1 MTNALQVFKNTEFG
15 EIRTIQQG
23 EDILFVA
30 ADVCKA
36 LELGQVTNTVRRL
49 DADEKALISIK
60 GINNGNDKVNV
71 VNEYGLYS
79 LVLSSR
85 KPEAKAFKRWIT
97 HEVIPAIRKTG
108 KYAVVSS
115 SPARGGSKVKYYKGI
130 AVITKK
136 DLAAELGT
144 QTTAVYYY
152 TIKPGFME
160 KGKDYFTI
168 GGTELA
174 KFKKQNGMSKHC
186 TALTIVTSS
195 GVSKIYEAMGKEIE
209 TAAIQGPKDIAKAKF
224 KKLPL
229 EIQRRIETMAV
240 DEELMDQ
247 YENAIMKLS
256 GETASV
262 VEDLLE
268 RYAELY
274 HSYYSNEEKLTTDG
288 IEADKRLEYHKLYR
302 EAYGKGATA

>member
-1 MTNALQVFKNTEFG
+1 MTNALQVFKNAEFG

-36 LELGQVTNTVRRL
+36 LDIKNTSQAVNKL
-49 DADEKALISIK
+49 DADERSMFNIGRQGEAYI
-60 GINNGNDKVNV
+60 
-71 VNEYGLYS
+71 VNEYGLYN
-79 LVLSSR
+79 LVLTSR

-97 HEVIPAIRKTG
+97 HEVIPAIRKSG
-108 KYAVVSS
+108 KYAVSS
-115 SPARGGSKVKYYKGI
+115 SPARGASKVKYYKGI

-274 HSYYSNEEKLTTDG
+274 HSYYSNEEKLTSDG
-288 IEADKRLEYHKLYR
+288 IEPDKRLEYHKLYR

>member
-1 MTNALQVFKNTEFG
+1 MGSLV
-15 EIRTIQQG
+15 EIR
-23 EDILFVA
+23 
-30 ADVCKA
+30 
-36 LELGQVTNTVRRL
+36 
-49 DADEKALISIK
+49 
-60 GINNGNDKVNV
+60 NNEV
-71 VNEYGLYS
+71 V
-79 LVLSSR
+79 VSSR
-85 KPEAKAFKRWIT
+85 DVAEKFGKEHKHVLENIREIIRAENSALTFFQENTYKAG
-97 HEVIPAIRKTG
+97 TG
-108 KYAVVSS
+108 KSYPEYLMNRDGFTLLAMGFTGKEALRWKLKYIAAFNEMEERLKSGRLLSS

-160 KGKDYFTI
+160 KGRDYFTI

-274 HSYYSNEEKLTTDG
+274 HSYYSNEEKLTSDG
-288 IEADKRLEYHKLYR
+288 IEPDKRLEYHKLYR

>member
-1 MTNALQVFKNTEFG
+1 MTNTLQVFKNTEFG

-79 LVLSSR
+79 LVLTSR

-115 SPARGGSKVKYYKGI
+115 SPTRGGSKVKYYKGI

>member
-108 KYAVVSS
+108 KYAVTSS

-274 HSYYSNEEKLTTDG
+274 HSYYSNEEKLTSDG
-288 IEADKRLEYHKLYR
+288 IEPDKRLEYHKLYR

>member
-1 MTNALQVFKNTEFG
+1 MTNALQVFKNAEFG

-30 ADVCKA
+30 ADVCNA
-36 LELGQVTNTVRRL
+36 LEIKDTSKATSRL
-49 DADEKALISIK
+49 DNDEKGTALIRTP
-60 GINNGNDKVNV
+60 GGEQNMNV
-71 VNEYGLYS
+71 VNEYGLYN
-79 LVLSSR
+79 LVLTSR

-97 HEVIPAIRKTG
+97 HEVIPAIRKSG
-108 KYAVVSS
+108 KYAVSS
-115 SPARGGSKVKYYKGI
+115 SPARGASKIKYYKGI

-144 QTTAVYYY
+144 QTTSVYYY

-168 GGTELA
+168 GGAELA

-186 TALTIVTSS
+186 TALTIVTAS
-195 GVSKIYEAMGKEIE
+195 GVGKIYAAMGKEIN
-209 TAAIQGPKDIAKAKF
+209 AVAIQSPKTIAEEEF

-229 EIQRRIETMAV
+229 QIRRRIETMAA
-240 DEELMDQ
+240 DEEIMEE
-247 YENAIMKLS
+247 YANAIIKLS
-256 GETASV
+256 GNTASA

-268 RYAELY
+268 RYGELY
-274 HSYYSNEEKLTTDG
+274 HSYYKNEDELEADG
-288 IEADKRLEYHKLYR
+288 IGAEKRMEYYKLYR
-302 EAYGKGATA
+302 KAYAKGKMA